1 MRGHLVSAAA
11 AMAIMAAAAPVHAND
26 RTAFQVIAAKD
37 YARAERML
45 IAERR
50 ASPERP
56 ELLLNLAAIYRQT
69 GRAAE
74 ARALY
79 AEVLDRPAVALD
91 MLSGRTVSS
100 HDVAT
105 TSLASLATATAI
117 AAR

>member
-1 MRGHLVSAAA
+1 
-11 AMAIMAAAAPVHAND
+11 MAVLASAAPVHAND
-26 RTAFQVIAAKD
+26 RTMYQLIALGD

-45 IAERR
+45 LAEQKRT
-50 ASPERP
+50 PERP
-56 ELLLNLAAIYRQT
+56 ELLLNLAAVYAKTNRV
-69 GRAAE
+69 AE

-100 HDVAT
+100 HDVA
-105 TSLASLATATAI
+105 LTAMTALPPRNAI